1 MQNLDSELKEK
12 IVDWLQ
18 SSIQFKVDTYE
29 DYSSDRDQW
38 VKRSVVTV
46 KLDNT
51 HITEFE
57 V

>member
-1 MQNLDSELKEK
+1 MQNLDIELKEK

-29 DYSSDRDQW
+29 DYSSDRNQW
-38 VKRSVVTV
+38 VKRSVITV

-51 HITEFE
+51 YLTEFE

>member
-51 HITEFE
+51 YITEFE
-57 V
+57 I

>member
-29 DYSSDRDQW
+29 DYSSDRNQW
-38 VKRSVVTV
+38 VKRSVITV

-51 HITEFE
+51 YLTEFE

>member
-51 HITEFE
+51 YITEFE